1 MIGLDFFFYLNH
13 WMHGIMSHISK
24 HHPVHVPTKTPL
36 SLYDQWISSLIKS
49 EYSAHRNG
57 ISID

>member
-1 MIGLDFFFYLNH
+1 MIGSFNH